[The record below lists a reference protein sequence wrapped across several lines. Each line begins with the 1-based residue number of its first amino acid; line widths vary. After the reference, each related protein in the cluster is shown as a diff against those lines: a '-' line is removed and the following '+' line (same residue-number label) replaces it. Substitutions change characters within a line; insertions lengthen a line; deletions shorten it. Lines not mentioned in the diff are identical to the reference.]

1 MNAHEDILVAGG
13 YGEVGRLAAAEL
25 VLRFPGRVVIA
36 GRDHAKAR
44 AAAATLEGARARGL
58 DLDDAASVGAALT
71 GVGVVLACVERH
83 DTGFVEACLRRG
95 IHYVDVTASYAFL
108 RRVETLQ
115 LVADTSGVA
124 AVVSVGLVPGVTN
137 LLARMVTRALDRTHA
152 VDIDVMLG
160 LGDVHG
166 PAAIEWTLDRMHC
179 PYELGQRRVTPF
191 TDPHRVELP
200 PLGRRTTYA
209 FDFPD
214 QHVVARTLGIARVQ
228 TRLCFDSAFVT
239 WLLGLFAAIGVL
251 RWLRWPWLRA
261 RVARIAR
268 CLPLGSATFVT
279 RVEAHGT
286 RDGEPARASGLV
298 RGEGEA
304 RATAIVAALV
314 VERILEGEPV
324 IGVHHIDE
332 VVDPTAALDR
342 LQRRGF
348 AVCIGDVAIGDQR
361 ESLLG
366 RVGE

>member
-1 MNAHEDILVAGG
+1 MNAQKDILVAGG
-13 YGEVGRLAAAEL
+13 YGEVGRFASAEL
-25 VLRFPGRVVIA
+25 VRRFPGRVVIA

-44 AAAATLEGARARGL
+44 AVAATLEGARARRL
-58 DLDDAASVGAALT
+58 DLDDAASVDAALA
-71 GVGVVLACVERH
+71 GVAVVLACVERH
-83 DTGFVEACLRRG
+83 DTGLVEACLRRG
-95 IHYVDVTASYAFL
+95 IHYVDVTASHAFL
-108 RRVETLQ
+108 RSVEALRRVAE
-115 LVADTSGVA
+115 TSGA
-124 AVVSVGLVPGVTN
+124 AVVLSVGLVPGVTN
-137 LLARMVTRALDRTHA
+137 LLARMLTRALDRTHA
-152 VDIDVMLG
+152 VGIDVMIG

-166 PAAIEWTLDRMHC
+166 PAAIEWTLDRMHA
-179 PYELGQRRVTPF
+179 PYRLGERRVTPF

-200 PLGRRTTYA
+200 PFGRRTTYA

-214 QHVVARTLGIARVQ
+214 QHVVARTLGIPRVQ

-251 RWLRWPWLRA
+251 RWLRWQWLRA
-261 RVARIAR
+261 RVARLAR
-268 CLPLGSATFVT
+268 WLSFGSATFVT

-304 RATAIVAALV
+304 RATGIVAALV

-332 VVDPTAALDR
+332 AVDPTAALDR

-348 AVCIGDVAIGDQR
+348 TVCVGAGVSRRCRAS
-361 ESLLG
+361 ESA
-366 RVGE
+366 